1 MQTLNTSHIP
11 VEPDFSPPPF
21 GSFNKVTESEVKK
34 FIMSSPTKSCQLDP
48 WPTFLVKDCL
58 DILITPITSLVNL
71 SLSRGI
77 FPNTF
82 KQAIITP
89 LIKKPSLPK
98 NDFKNYRPV
107 SGLNFLSKLI
117 ERVVAS
123 QIKSHLHTNGLENN
137 FQSAYKENHSTE
149 TALLKIKND
158 IHLSLS
164 QGKPS
169 ALVLLD
175 LSAAFDTIDHC
186 MLLNRLS
193 SWFGVSSKVLS
204 WFSSYISNRSQSV
217 KIGNTLSDLRNL
229 NFGVPQGS
237 VLGPILFTLYTYP
250 LSKIISS
257 YNLVKHHLYADDTQ
271 IYIDLTTDNAPS
283 AISQLQKCLTDIQLW
298 MNSNKLK
305 LNPDKTE
312 FMIIGTDNQR
322 NILSKFLPVNILG
335 NDLYPSTSVR
345 NLGVIFDSDFKFSK
359 HVSSICSS
367 CFYHIRDFSRVR
379 RHLDTSAAIILANA
393 LVSSRLDYCNSLFY
407 SLRQCDKKR
416 LQHVQNTLCRI
427 VSRKSRFTSITPE
440 RKKLHWLP
448 IEYRIQFK
456 INLLTFKTLNSSSP
470 PYLKVCLNPYS
481 SNYNTRRSNPNQL
494 ILQTVNYNK
503 KIHSSFKHLQHSYAY
518 SAPRLWNNLP
528 HHVRSSPKISTFRK
542 RLKSHLFS
550 LAYPP

>member
-1 MQTLNTSHIP
+1 MCEHY
-11 VEPDFSPPPF
+11 
-21 GSFNKVTESEVKK
+21 
-34 FIMSSPTKSCQLDP
+34 
-48 WPTFLVKDCL
+48 W
-58 DILITPITSLVNL
+58 
-71 SLSRGI
+71 
-77 FPNTF
+77 
-82 KQAIITP
+82 
-89 LIKKPSLPK
+89 
-98 NDFKNYRPV
+98 
-107 SGLNFLSKLI
+107 
-117 ERVVAS
+117 
-123 QIKSHLHTNGLENN
+123 EN
-137 FQSAYKENHSTE
+137 
-149 TALLKIKND
+149 
-158 IHLSLS
+158 
-164 QGKPS
+164 
-169 ALVLLD
+169 
-175 LSAAFDTIDHC
+175 LSAAFDTIDHR

-217 KIGNTLSDLRNL
+217 KIGNTLSDSRNL

-322 NILSKFLPVNILG
+322 NILSKLLPVNILG
-335 NDLYPSTSVR
+335 NYLYPSTSVR
-345 NLGVIFDSDFKFSK
+345 NLGVIFDSDLKFSK

-379 RHLDTSAAIILANA
+379 RHLDTSAAIILVNA

-494 ILQTVNYNK
+494 ILQTINYNK
-503 KIHSSFKHLQHSYAY
+503 KIHSSFKHLQHSYTY

-528 HHVRSSPKISTFRK
+528 HHQGSK
-542 RLKSHLFS
+542 
-550 LAYPP
+550 